1 MNAPDTT
8 GPLRILL
15 VDDHA
20 VVRAGL
26 RNLINDEP
34 GLRVVAEAATCAEA
48 LNLAADSRPDVV
60 VLDLRLPDGV
70 GVEIIDPLKRI
81 AAGLRVLVLTSFADD
96 TLLLGALKA
105 GADGYLLK
113 DVAEADLLGAIR
125 QVAAAGVAMPQ
136 PRNSETQDQNPSA
149 PNDQTPPLPTLTG
162 QERRVFEL
170 VGRGHSNRE
179 VAKLTGL
186 TEKTVRNYLT
196 RVFDKLGL
204 RRRSEL
210 TALYVS
216 SRPWR
221 REPARRHSG

>member
-1 MNAPDTT
+1 MNAPDSA
-8 GPLRILL
+8 GLLRILL

-48 LNLAADSRPDVV
+48 LNLAAGTRPDVV

-70 GVEIIDPLKRI
+70 GVEIIDPLKRL

-136 PRNSETQDQNPSA
+136 PRNPETQDQNQSA
-149 PNDQTPPLPTLTG
+149 SNDQPSPLPTLTG